1 MLICRF
7 EINNSKK
14 SAKLICPGIG
24 TFDAFTGMDPYTNRF
39 ECAHITYAPI
49 PPGSYWIVDRPVGL
63 IKKLKKGVGIKLK
76 PTLKDDW
83 FALFRVDNKID
94 DFTTYN
100 SNERSLF
107 RLHPKVGSGVSL
119 GCITL
124 TNKSQFDFL
133 RAKLLNQEPM
143 NIPSSSIR
151 TYGIILVRALDSINS
166 VC

>member
-1 MLICRF
+1 
-7 EINNSKK
+7 
-14 SAKLICPGIG
+14 
-24 TFDAFTGMDPYTNRF
+24 MD
-39 ECAHITYAPI
+39 CC
-49 PPGSYWIVDRPVGL
+49 RPVGL

-143 NIPSSSIR
+143 NIPSTSIR